1 VRYLKPLIG
10 LVATGLCVAYLVWK
24 LDFHTTYHVLT
35 HVRLAPVLLAYAV
48 LVLALLPL
56 AWRWQRLL
64 EARGIDEP
72 YPRLLSSYFVSYALG
87 QILPTS
93 LGGDATR
100 IFQIGRDR
108 PSERGLVTGSVVIER
123 ALGGFATLLLAAVG
137 VVLAI
142 GRYDVGAYLWLE
154 LAIALAAVALAVL
167 MFSRRARRML
177 RFGVPLAR
185 KLRIEGPLRSAYE
198 GVHSFREH
206 PMLLLSMFALTVA
219 VQAFRIVTIYLA
231 GEAAHVHLGLV
242 PYFVMGPLL
251 FLVML
256 VPFTINGFAVRES
269 FFVSFLTQLS
279 VNADRAFVTGFLYFL
294 LSVALA
300 IPGTILLG
308 LGSVRG
314 VLRQPARP
322 PERQAPE

>member
-10 LVATGLCVAYLVWK
+10 LAATALCIAYLVWK
-24 LDFHTTYHVLT
+24 LDFHTTYHVLRS
-35 HVRLAPVLLAYAV
+35 VELAPLVAAYAV

-56 AWRWQRLL
+56 AWRWQKLL
-64 EARGIDEP
+64 RARGIDEP
-72 YPRLLSSYFVSYALG
+72 YGRLLNSYFVSYALG

-100 IFQIGRDR
+100 IIHIGRDR
-108 PSERGLVTGSVVIER
+108 PYQRGLVAGSVVIER

-154 LAIALAAVALAVL
+154 LAIALSALVVGVL
-167 MFSRRARRML
+167 MFSRRARALL
-177 RFGVPLAR
+177 RPAVPLLR
-185 KLRIEGPLRSAYE
+185 KLRIERPLRAGYE

-206 PMLLLSMFALTVA
+206 PALLVAMFALTVA
-219 VQAFRIVTIYLA
+219 VQACRIVTIYLA
-231 GEAAHVHLGLV
+231 GQAAHVHLGLV

-256 VPFTINGFAVRES
+256 VPFTINGFAVRET
-269 FFVSFLTQLS
+269 FFVSFLTQLAVS
-279 VNADRAFVTGFLYFL
+279 PDNAFVTGFLYFL
-294 LSVALA
+294 LSIALA

-308 LGSVRG
+308 VGSVRG
-314 VLRQPARP
+314 VLRQPQRA
-322 PERQAPE
+322 E

>member
-1 VRYLKPLIG
+1 MRYLKPLIG
-10 LVATGLCVAYLVWK
+10 LVATALCVAYLLWK
-24 LDFHTTYHVLT
+24 LDLHTTYHVLRT
-35 HVRLAPVLLAYAV
+35 VNLTPLLIAYAV

-64 EARGIDEP
+64 RARGIEEP
-72 YPRLLSSYFVSYALG
+72 YSRLINSYFVSYALG

-100 IFQIGRDR
+100 IFQIGRNR
-108 PSERGLVTGSVVIER
+108 PSERGVVAGSVVIER

-154 LAIALAAVALAVL
+154 AAIAIAAVGVGVL

-177 RFGVPLAR
+177 RFTVPLAR
-185 KLRIEGPLRSAYE
+185 RLRLERPLRAAYE

-206 PMLLLSMFALTVA
+206 PLLLLSMFALTVA

-231 GEAAHVHLGLV
+231 GQAAHVHLGLV

-269 FFVSFLTQLS
+269 FFVSFLTQLAVS
-279 VNADRAFVTGFLYFL
+279 PDRAFVTGFLYFL

-300 IPGTILLG
+300 IPGLVVLG

-314 VLRQPARP
+314 VVRQPAQPRGRA
-322 PERQAPE
+322 E